1 MKNNFLIISILIIFN
16 LFITQHSYSIETFN
30 FNVTEVE
37 IKDDGNKFIGK
48 NKGIATTDDGMQIE
62 ADEFEYDKILNILKV
77 KGNVKFNDEIKNI
90 KIFSD
95 KATYEKNIEKIFTK
109 GNSKATDQDGVT
121 ISADEFEYNKN
132 SDIIIAKGN
141 VKIVDK
147 IKDYIIF
154 TDKIS

>member
-1 MKNNFLIISILIIFN
+1 MIN
-16 LFITQHSYSIETFN
+16 
-30 FNVTEVE
+30 
-37 IKDDGNKFIGK
+37 IKYFKS
-48 NKGIATTDDGMQIE
+48 
-62 ADEFEYDKILNILKV
+62 

-154 TDKIS
+154 TDKISYLRKEEKIITSGKTQAIIESKYTFNSKNVLFLRDKLELISRIFQQ